1 MRKANVRVE
10 ARDISS
16 YASFDERER
25 NFRNLLSTFRQACNK
40 AGIMKEIKKLE
51 FYESP
56 AQITRRKK
64 REKEANLLKLKMKE
78 SFIEKSSKKKKK
90 KKKDEKSN
98 GNKKR

>member
-10 ARDISS
+10 ARDISP

-25 NFRNLLSTFRQACNK
+25 NFRNLLSAFRQACNK

-64 REKEANLLKLKMKE
+64 REKEATLLKLKMKE
-78 SFIEKSSKKKKK
+78 SFIEKSPKKK

>member
-51 FYESP
+51 FFEY
-56 AQITRRKK
+56 Q
-64 REKEANLLKLKMKE
+64 L
-78 SFIEKSSKKKKK
+78 
-90 KKKDEKSN
+90 
-98 GNKKR
+98 